1 MDDKNEYLSYKPL
14 DSKIENLENFEL
26 NQLKKLQRALK
37 YENLNAEIVSEV
49 LPQSISMRNRVD
61 SMLPISLVDS
71 TEEAIKYSVK
81 NDSEVLSSAL
91 SPILGPMIA
100 KSVSTLFQEFI
111 ESINN
116 TIEKSVSFQGLR
128 WKLEAKKTGKS
139 YAEILFM
146 HTLLYRVEHVFLIHK
161 KTGLLINEVKSS
173 ESTIVD
179 SDMVT
184 SMLIAIKDFVNE
196 SLKISKEKDVD
207 ALEVGEYNIWLE
219 STSALTLACVIK
231 GNPNIELRKKM
242 RETISIIHYKYD
254 IELDNFN
261 GNMDPFTSSSTYLET
276 CLLSENKSFKKKKFP
291 IFAVI
296 FIFLF
301 LSLGGY
307 LASIPIMQSL
317 RFTKFINALDAI
329 NGIRVT
335 RIVNKNFKKHIYG
348 IRINQSENLEELQEK
363 YLLDNSEIVYHWE
376 SFTGAD
382 NTEIE
387 KIKESI
393 ETLYVNFGANSEELS
408 PDQIKALNKM
418 IIDFKKLKKLAVNQ
432 KKKFKISVEAR
443 SMYIGNS
450 NLEFLTSERRA
461 NTVVS
466 FLLSNGFLQDDCE
479 VFALGSSKPIST
491 GNKEKDSILNRS
503 VIFSVIMDD

>member
-14 DSKIENLENFEL
+14 DSKIENLENLEL

-81 NDSEVLSSAL
+81 NDSEVLSSTL

-161 KTGLLINEVKSS
+161 KTGLLFNEVKSS
-173 ESTIVD
+173 ESTILD

-196 SLKISKEKDVD
+196 SLKISKERDVD

-254 IELDNFN
+254 VELDNFN
-261 GNMDPFTSSSTYLET
+261 GNMEPFKSSSPYLET

-301 LSLGGY
+301 LLISGY
-307 LASIPIMQSL
+307 LASIPIIQSV
-317 RFTKFINALDAI
+317 RFHKFINALDAL
-329 NGIRVT
+329 NGTRVT
-335 RIVNKNFKKHIYG
+335 RIVNKNFKKNIYG

-408 PDQIKALNKM
+408 PDQIKALNNM

-443 SMYIGNS
+443 SMNIGNS
-450 NLEFLTSERRA
+450 NLELLTSERRA
-461 NTVVS
+461 NTVVN
-466 FLLSNGFLQDDCE
+466 FLLSNGFLREDCE
-479 VFALGSSKPIST
+479 ISALGSSKPIST

>member
-1 MDDKNEYLSYKPL
+1 MENKNKYLSYKPL
-14 DSKIENLENFEL
+14 DSKIENMENIEL

-49 LPQSISMRNRVD
+49 LPQSIIMRSHKD
-61 SMLPISLVDS
+61 TMLPVSLINS
-71 TEEAIKYSVK
+71 TEDAIKYSIK
-81 NDSEVLSSAL
+81 NDSEVLSTAL

-139 YAEILFM
+139 YAEILFL
-146 HTLLYRVEHVFLIHK
+146 HTFLYRVEHVFLIHK

-173 ESTIVD
+173 DSTIVD

-184 SMLIAIKDFVNE
+184 SMLVAIKDFVNE

-219 STSALTLACVIK
+219 SASSLTLACVIK
-231 GNPNIELRKKM
+231 GAPNLELRKKM
-242 RETISIIHYKYD
+242 RETISIIRYKYD
-254 IELDNFN
+254 VDLDNFN
-261 GNMDPFTSSSTYLET
+261 GNIDPFKTSSPYLEI
-276 CLLSENKSFKKKKFP
+276 CLLSENKSFKKNKFP

-301 LSLGGY
+301 LSVSGY
-307 LASIPIMQSL
+307 LTSIPIMQNI
-317 RFTKFINALDAI
+317 KFHKYINALDSLS
-329 NGIRVT
+329 GTRVT

-348 IRINQSENLEELQEK
+348 IRVNQSENVDELQKK
-363 YLLDNSEIVYHWE
+363 YLSGNYKIVYHWE
-376 SFTGAD
+376 SFNGSD
-382 NTEIE
+382 STEIE
-387 KIKESI
+387 KLKESI

-408 PDQIKALNKM
+408 PDQIRSLNNM
-418 IIDFKKLKKLAVNQ
+418 IINFKKLKELAVNQ
-432 KKKFKISVEAR
+432 KKQFKINIEAR
-443 SMYIGNS
+443 SMDIGNS

-461 NTVVS
+461 NTVVN
-466 FLLSNGFLQDDCE
+466 FLLSNGFLREDCDIS
-479 VFALGSSKPIST
+479 ALGSSKPIST